1 MVATADV
8 GNIIGEP
15 GFLWVDFQLLAI
27 NIDNRYG
34 SKMIKTS
41 YMHKLKGEIKCHL
54 FCVFLLIME
63 WIKGDYWRQPTK
75 FLDTHKQQNTEIS
88 MK

>member
-15 GFLWVDFQLLAI
+15 GFLSVDFQLLAI
-27 NIDNRYG
+27 NID
-34 SKMIKTS
+34 KMIKLH
-41 YMHKLKGEIKCHL
+41 MHKHKGEIKCHL

-75 FLDTHKQQNTEIS
+75 FLDTHKQQNTETS

>member
-1 MVATADV
+1 MFYFLMVATADV
-8 GNIIGEP
+8 GNIIGKP

-41 YMHKLKGEIKCHL
+41 YA
-54 FCVFLLIME
+54 
-63 WIKGDYWRQPTK
+63 
-75 FLDTHKQQNTEIS
+75 
-88 MK
+88 